1 MAGQGAVRG
10 VWALLAAMWLS
21 PAAGTAGVAA
31 TAEEGAEAEGNAAQ
45 IEARQAQRMSPAQLA
60 ALLGPAAVR
69 GALAAAGGWR
79 PPCPPPAHEL
89 EAMMRR
95 ELARNGAARTARR
108 VQTQVQHTQVANA
121 LPREKTWC
129 ARD

>member
-1 MAGQGAVRG
+1 MRG
-10 VWALLAAMWLS
+10 VWALLALLWL
-21 PAAGTAGVAA
+21 PPVAAA
-31 TAEEGAEAEGNAAQ
+31 TAEGEVKAEGGAQ

-95 ELARNGAARTARR
+95 ELGRNGAARTARTR
-108 VQTQVQHTQVANA
+108 VRHTQVANA
-121 LPREKTWC
+121 SEPEKAWC